1 MSLDQ
6 NSHLMTIRKYIQTK
20 WGANKDNF
28 EFNFEI
34 VGWKEWEYKKLYIMN
49 ISTYRQTDIWWY
61 RIIDD
66 GLIDKKN
73 NELIYSLAASENF

>member
-1 MSLDQ
+1 
-6 NSHLMTIRKYIQTK
+6 MTIRKYIQTK

-73 NELIYSLAASENF
+73 NELIYSLAALENF

>member
-1 MSLDQ
+1 
-6 NSHLMTIRKYIQTK
+6 MTIRKYIQTK